1 MSTPRIVPTNA
12 ALGARIEGLDRTEIA
27 KEARAERGG
36 DKMPDFK
43 DSKAL

>member
-27 KEARAERGG
+27 RPEIAA
-36 DKMPDFK
+36 MLQ
-43 DSKAL
+43 KALGSRFPASR